1 MSKIFLHLRLK
12 DTHPN
17 PIMNHD
23 SLAKVKAAHMSKG
36 SGFWVHTLFN
46 ENSKKPFYE
55 KIIIYIVNSK

>member
-1 MSKIFLHLRLK
+1 
-12 DTHPN
+12 
-17 PIMNHD
+17 MNHD
-23 SLAKVKAAHMSKG
+23 SLAKVKAAYMSKG